1 MNPLRFFADTWRSMG
16 IVRKFAAALGSMLA
30 LILFVAAIGF
40 GALEVLEQKVGS
52 IVADSMRMQ
61 RLALEVDS
69 RLQLARQAERDFSMR
84 IHDLGVE
91 GARTAYALE
100 FTERVGEA
108 RRNVIWLQEMVRF
121 SAGQGDADK
130 SAARLAELR
139 DSIEAYAMHFRRMV
153 DTVIRSGAEHEDL
166 RLMTGELDSD
176 YMQLSSQVRQL
187 AIAATDAARNARE
200 GIALSSRLV
209 KSGMV
214 FCVVFALLLAASII
228 WVLNRTVARN
238 VIRLTDAA
246 TELSLGNLGAR
257 AEVTGGAEFRQL
269 GDSLNAMAERMT
281 KLVNDLEGQAAM
293 ASDRLV
299 EAIDS
304 ISEGFMLFDR
314 RERLVLANRQVWD
327 MAGDHVSSMPN
338 SVSATMLLRS
348 FAESGLFVNALGHEE
363 EWVQERLTRQRNP
376 GPHLEE
382 PLSDGRWL
390 LVKIYRSGRGEVVVL
405 MTDITE
411 RKRRDLDMAS
421 MNSDLED
428 LVRQRTRVLVEKA
441 MELKQAN
448 RRLMELD
455 ELKSAFLSSVS
466 HELRTPLTSLLGFS
480 KIIKRDFLRC
490 FMPMAME
497 GDQLRLGER
506 IQANLDIIGNEGER
520 LTRLINDVLDL
531 SRIESGKERWRFTE
545 VDLAGAI
552 NAAVEASSGLFEAK
566 PEVRLVIRRF
576 DMVPLV
582 HADPDRLQQVLINLL
597 SNACKFTEVGE
608 VCVDLYRDD
617 QDRVH
622 VCVEDTGCGIAPEY
636 LEDIFD
642 KFHQVQQGDTLT
654 RKPAG
659 TGLGL
664 AICRQIVEHYGGS
677 IWAESSRGRGTAV
690 HLRLPVAVPEG
701 KSLVLVVDDDPAT
714 RDYLSMVLRKA
725 GFGVRTACD
734 GEQAL
739 TMAARHKPDL
749 ITMDILMPGMDGRT
763 AIARLREREETAS
776 VPVLVVSVVEDCHTA
791 GGDAV
796 LLKPVNG
803 DSFVDAVRALLGESS
818 GCRPVL
824 AVGDPDATL
833 AMGLAS
839 LDGERVLRCRPVD
852 LWARLEE
859 GFRGTVLVH
868 NNLAAELDLSRMCSM
883 PDIQVILLPDPLS
896 PESTMASER
905 AS

>member
-1 MNPLRFFADTWRSMG
+1 MG
-16 IVRKFAAALGSMLA
+16 VVRKFAVALGSMLA

-40 GALEVLEQKVGS
+40 AALELMEQEVGT

-69 RLQLARQAERDFSMR
+69 RLQLARQAERDFAMR

-91 GARTAYALE
+91 GARTAYAIE

-108 RRNVIWLQEMVRF
+108 RRNVIWLQEMERF
-121 SAGQGDADK
+121 SAGRSDTDK

-139 DSIEAYAMHFRRMV
+139 DAIETYALHFRRMV
-153 DTVIRSGAEHEDL
+153 DSVILSGTKPEDF

-187 AIAATDAARNARE
+187 AIAATDAARNAQD

-209 KSGMV
+209 KYGMV
-214 FCVVFALLLAASII
+214 FCVIFALLLAASIM
-228 WVLNRTVARN
+228 WVMNRTVARN
-238 VIRLTDAA
+238 VIRLSDTA

-257 AEVTGGAEFRQL
+257 AEVSGGDEFRQL

-281 KLVNDLEGQAAM
+281 RLVNDLEGQAAT
-293 ASDRLV
+293 ASDRLA

-304 ISEGFMLFDR
+304 ISEGFMLFDH
-314 RERLVLANRQVWD
+314 RERLVLANRQVWEMTGD
-327 MAGDHVSSMPN
+327 QMASHPRN
-338 SVSATMLLRS
+338 VSASMLLRA
-348 FAESGLFVNALGHEE
+348 FAESGQFINALGHEE
-363 EWVQERLTRQRNP
+363 EWVQERLAWQRNP
-376 GPHLEE
+376 GPHTEE
-382 PLSDGRWL
+382 PLSDGRWFL
-390 LVKIYRSGRGEVVVL
+390 IKLYRSGRGEVVVL

-448 RRLMELD
+448 RRLLELD

-490 FMPMAME
+490 FMPLA
-497 GDQLRLGER
+497 GDDGQRKLGER
-506 IQANLDIIGNEGER
+506 IQANLDIIGNEGQR

-552 NAAVEASSGLFEAK
+552 NAAVDASSGLFEAK

-576 DMVPLV
+576 DAVPLV

-597 SNACKFTEVGE
+597 SNACKFTEAGE
-608 VCVDLYRDD
+608 VAVDLYEDD

-622 VCVEDTGCGIAPEY
+622 VCVEDTGCGIAPEF

-664 AICRQIVEHYGGS
+664 AICRQIVEHYGGA
-677 IWAESSRGRGTAV
+677 IWAESSRGRGTAM
-690 HLRLPVAVPEG
+690 HLRLPVATPEG

-739 TMAARHKPDL
+739 SMAARHHPDL

-763 AIARLREREETAS
+763 AIAKLRAREDTAS
-776 VPVLVVSVVEDCHTA
+776 LPVLVVSVVEDCHTA

-803 DSFVDAVRALLGESS
+803 DAFVDAVRALLGESS

-824 AVGDPDATL
+824 AVGDPEAALTC
-833 AMGLAS
+833 GLAS
-839 LDGERVLRCRPVD
+839 LDGERVIRCGPGD
-852 LWARLEE
+852 LWDRIEE
-859 GFRGTVLVH
+859 GFRGTVLLPH
-868 NNLAAELDLSRMCSM
+868 NLAREVDLSRICSM
-883 PDIQVILLPDPLS
+883 PDIQVLLLPDPLS
-896 PESTMASER
+896 PESTVASER

>member
-1 MNPLRFFADTWRSMG
+1 MG
-16 IVRKFAAALGSMLA
+16 IVRKFAVALGSMLA

-40 GALEVLEQKVGS
+40 GALEVLEQKVGT

-69 RLQLARQAERDFSMR
+69 RLQLARQAERDFAMR
-84 IHDLGVE
+84 INDLGVE
-91 GARTAYALE
+91 GARTAYAIE

-108 RRNVIWLQEMVRF
+108 RRNVIWLQEMERF
-121 SAGQGDADK
+121 SAGRSDADK

-139 DSIEAYAMHFRRMV
+139 DAIEAYALHFRRMV
-153 DTVIRSGAEHEDL
+153 DSVILAGMKPEDF

-187 AIAATDAARNARE
+187 AIAATDAARDARE
-200 GIALSSRLV
+200 GIALSSSLV
-209 KSGMV
+209 KYGMV
-214 FCVVFALLLAASII
+214 FCVIFALLLAASIM

-238 VIRLTDAA
+238 VIRLSDAA
-246 TELSLGNLGAR
+246 TELSLGNLSAR
-257 AEVTGGAEFRQL
+257 AEVSGGAEFRQL
-269 GDSLNAMAERMT
+269 GDSLNVMAERMT

-304 ISEGFMLFDR
+304 ISEGFMLFDHQ
-314 RERLVLANRQVWD
+314 EQLVLANRQAWE
-327 MAGDHVSSMPN
+327 MAGEN
-338 SVSATMLLRS
+338 STSLPRNASASFLLRA
-348 FAESGLFVNALGHEE
+348 FAESGLFVNALGREE
-363 EWVQERLTRQRNP
+363 EWVQERLARQRNP
-376 GPHLEE
+376 GPHVEE
-382 PLSDGRWL
+382 PLSDGRWV

-448 RRLMELD
+448 RRLLELD

-480 KIIKRDFLRC
+480 KIIKRDFLRS
-490 FMPMAME
+490 FMPLAE
-497 GDQLRLGER
+497 EDDRRKLGKR

-531 SRIESGKERWRFTE
+531 SRIESGKERWRYTE

-552 NAAVEASSGLFEAK
+552 NAAVDSASGLFEAK

-576 DMVPLV
+576 DAVPLV

-597 SNACKFTEVGE
+597 SNACKFTETGE
-608 VCVDLYRDD
+608 VSVDLYRDD

-622 VCVEDTGCGIAPEY
+622 VCVEDTGCGIAPEF

-677 IWAESSRGRGTAV
+677 IWAESSRGRGTAM
-690 HLRLPVAVPEG
+690 HLRLPVAAPEG
-701 KSLVLVVDDDPAT
+701 KSLVLVVDDDPAA
-714 RDYLSMVLRKA
+714 RDYLSMFLRKA

-739 TMAARHKPDL
+739 SMASRHHPVL

-763 AIARLREREETAS
+763 AIAKLKAREETAS
-776 VPVLVVSVVEDCHTA
+776 VPVLVVSVVEDSHTA

-803 DSFVDAVRALLGESS
+803 DAFVEAVRTLLGECS

-824 AVGDPDATL
+824 ALGDPDTTFSF
-833 AMGLAS
+833 GLAS
-839 LDGERVLRCRPVD
+839 LDGEQVIRCRPVD
-852 LWARLEE
+852 LWARLDE
-859 GFRGTVLVH
+859 GFRGTVLVPH
-868 NNLAAELDLSRMCSM
+868 GLAGEVDLSRICSM
-883 PDIQVILLPDPLS
+883 PDIQVLLLPDPLS
-896 PESTMASER
+896 PESGVASER
-905 AS
+905 PS